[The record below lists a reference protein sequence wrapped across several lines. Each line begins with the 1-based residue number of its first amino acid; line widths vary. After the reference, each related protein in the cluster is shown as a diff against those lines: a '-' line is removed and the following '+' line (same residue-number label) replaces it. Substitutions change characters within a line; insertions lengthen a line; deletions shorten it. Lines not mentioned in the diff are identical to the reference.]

1 MGQIKAKTLLEK
13 MGFVDEDKKTPAHD
27 KIQMWTYQNA
37 KTIIEDLFAKGEWTF
52 QILSN
57 EWEYEV
63 FAHSYNSKY
72 IVGFVDV
79 AVKFEKDNDKREWD
93 DERPRVFFEVK
104 TKIPSIGELI
114 RQLKVYKTHLSHKKQ
129 AFVVV
134 SPDDSCADILK
145 QQGFFFYKYP
155 DPEKLF

>member
-1 MGQIKAKTLLEK
+1 MGQVKAKTLLEK
-13 MGFVDEDKKTPAHD
+13 MGFVDEDRKSPDHQ
-27 KIQMWTYQNA
+27 KIQEWTYKNVHLL
-37 KTIIEDLFAKGEWTF
+37 IDSLFAKSEWTF

-63 FAHSYNSKY
+63 YSTSYNSRS
-72 IVGFVDV
+72 IVGFVDI

-93 DERPRVFFEVK
+93 DERPRVFFEIK
-104 TKIPSIGELI
+104 TKILSFGDLL
-114 RQLKVYKTHLSHKKQ
+114 RQLKVYRTYLTHKKQ

-134 SPDDSCADILK
+134 CPDDSYADLLK
-145 QQGFFFYKYP
+145 EQGFFFYKYQ